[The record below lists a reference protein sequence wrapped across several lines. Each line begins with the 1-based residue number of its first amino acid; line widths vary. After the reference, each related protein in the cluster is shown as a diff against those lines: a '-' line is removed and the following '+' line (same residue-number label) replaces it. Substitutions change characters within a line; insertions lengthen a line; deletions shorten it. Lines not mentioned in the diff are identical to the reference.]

1 MLKKSKT
8 TRLRS
13 RPWIYPNYDPYP
25 LDVFFF
31 RMEFTQHLDQYEHA
45 RCVKTFQWKCLICSI
60 EAPDQVGL
68 EMQHISDGFI
78 YTDGIDQKKWVC
90 CNKCKK
96 TFHLCCVTQEKEEN
110 IKFPFLCRFNECR
123 K

>member
-1 MLKKSKT
+1 MLKENKLT
-8 TRLRS
+8 HLRS
-13 RPWIYPNYDPYP
+13 RPWIYPNHDPYP

-78 YTDGIDQKKWVC
+78 YTDGINQKKWVC